1 MKSKKTTYTLMI
13 ILSLVLLFQLS
24 FNFTNVNAG
33 SDYKGKSKP
42 IVIFDV
48 AHQQTFNH
56 TQMQSAIQA
65 IEEHYEITVFINYDN
80 FSLVNLQG
88 ADLIILPAPYLHA
101 IRALESDNSFSDSAF
116 SEIERRALFEF
127 YRDGGSVLYL
137 ANPYFFEEEM
147 RNYTSNSNYLNYMMG
162 SGGQDE
168 VDYGSLSIDQA
179 HITLMNDLNNRYDD
193 ERFIYIDN
201 KTISNDHSIIQGFLN
216 SSPVDEL
223 LTYTTSISTIFA
235 QRLIN
240 TSVTTY
246 EVNAD
251 GEVQGGK
258 TQEHTVLAANEID
271 AYDSR
276 GISCASAI
284 MFSDLAIT
292 NTSSDTWFEVY
303 DNALLWENMISWLLF
318 KIPEVEDIKP
328 IPPIGIFAASI
339 IAIFFV
345 FMVFGSV
352 LFTVGRE
359 VRKVEVSE
367 TIIKMREQ
375 EKLRKKVDKEI
386 EEAYYAEDDAE
397 DELEEEEE
405 EKKEIDMKSI
415 SDEIKKKPPKTRSR
429 SERRRGN

>member
-1 MKSKKTTYTLMI
+1 MKSKKITYTFMI
-13 ILSLVLLFQLS
+13 ILSLILLFQLS
-24 FNFTNVNAG
+24 INLVNVNAG
-33 SDYKGKSKP
+33 SDYQGKNKP

-56 TQMQSAIQA
+56 TQMQLAIQA
-65 IEEHYEITVFINYDN
+65 IEERLEITVFINYDS
-80 FSLVNLQG
+80 FTLVNLQG
-88 ADLIILPAPYLHA
+88 ADLIIIPAPNYNA
-101 IRALESDNSFSDSAF
+101 SEAEDSETSFT
-116 SEIERRALFEF
+116 EIERRAFFEF

-147 RNYTSNSNYLNYMMG
+147 RDYSSHTNYLNYMMS

-168 VDYGSLSIDQA
+168 VDYGGLSIDRAQ
-179 HITLMNDLNNRYDD
+179 ITLMNDFNNRYDD
-193 ERFIYIDN
+193 ERFIYINND
-201 KTISNDHSIIQGFLN
+201 TMLTDHSIIQGFLDTD
-216 SSPVDEL
+216 SVDEL
-223 LTYTTSISTIFA
+223 LTYSTSIDTLFA

-246 EVNAD
+246 EVNAA

-258 TQEHTVLAANEID
+258 TQEHTILASNEIE

-292 NTSSDTWFEVY
+292 NTSSDTWFEAY

-318 KIPEVEDIKP
+318 EIPEEEPEVQL
-328 IPPIGIFAASI
+328 PPIGIFAASI

-345 FMVFGSV
+345 FMVVGSV
-352 LFTVGRE
+352 LFTIGRE
-359 VRKVEVSE
+359 VKKVEVSE
-367 TIIKMREQ
+367 TIIEMRKQ
-375 EKLRKKVDKEI
+375 DAQRKKVDKEI
-386 EEAYYAEDDAE
+386 EEAYYAEDDVE
-397 DELEEEEE
+397 EELEEEEADE
-405 EKKEIDMKSI
+405 KEIDMKSI

-429 SERRRGN
+429 SERRRRN

>member
-1 MKSKKTTYTLMI
+1 MKSKKITYTLMI
-13 ILSLVLLFQLS
+13 ILSLILLFQLS
-24 FNFTNVNAG
+24 INLVNVNAG

-65 IEEHYEITVFINYDN
+65 IEERLEITVFINYDN
-80 FSLVNLQG
+80 FTLVNLQG
-88 ADLIILPAPYLHA
+88 ADLIILPAPNLNA
-101 IRALESDNSFSDSAF
+101 IRAPDSETAF
-116 SEIERRALFEF
+116 SVIDRRALFEF
-127 YRDGGSVLYL
+127 YRDGGSMLYL

-147 RNYTSNSNYLNYMMG
+147 RNYTSHANYLNYMMS

-168 VDYGSLSIDQA
+168 VDYGSLSIDRAQ
-179 HITLMNDLNNRYDD
+179 ITLMNDLSNRHDD
-193 ERFIYIDN
+193 ERFIYINND
-201 KTISNDHSIIQGFLN
+201 TMLTDHSIVQGFLD
-216 SSPVDEL
+216 SDPVNEL
-223 LTYTTSISTIFA
+223 LTYSTSVDTIFA

-246 EVNAD
+246 EVNSE

-258 TQEHTVLAANEID
+258 TQEHTILAANEID

-276 GISCASAI
+276 GISCASTI
-284 MFSDLAIT
+284 MFSDLAIS
-292 NTSSDTWFEVY
+292 NTSSDTWFEEY
-303 DNALLWENMISWLLF
+303 DNALLWENMIAWLLF
-318 KIPEVEDIKP
+318 EIPEIKPDEP

-345 FMVFGSV
+345 FMVIGSV
-352 LFTVGRE
+352 LFTIGRE

-367 TIIKMREQ
+367 TIIEMRKQ
-375 EKLRKKVDKEI
+375 DDQRKKVDKEI
-386 EEAYYAEDDAE
+386 EEAYYAEDDVE

-405 EKKEIDMKSI
+405 DEKEIDMKSI

-429 SERRRGN
+429 SERRRRN

>member
-1 MKSKKTTYTLMI
+1 MI

-24 FNFTNVNAG
+24 INFADVNAG
-33 SDYKGKSKP
+33 SDYKGKPKP
-42 IVIFDV
+42 MVIFDV

-56 TQMQSAIQA
+56 THMQSAIQA
-65 IEEHYEITVFINYDN
+65 IEEHFEIPEVFINYDN

-88 ADLIILPAPYLHA
+88 ADLIILPAPNLNA
-101 IRALESDNSFSDSAF
+101 IQAPGSDSAF
-116 SEIERRALFEF
+116 SVLERRALFEF

-147 RNYTSNSNYLNYMMG
+147 RNYTSHTNYLNYMMS

-168 VDYGSLSIDQA
+168 VDYGSLSVDRAQ
-179 HITLMNDLNNRYDD
+179 ITLMNDLNNRYDD
-193 ERFIYIDN
+193 ERFIYINND
-201 KTISNDHSIIQGFLN
+201 SLLNDHSIIEGFLDTDPIN
-216 SSPVDEL
+216 EL
-223 LTYTTSISTIFA
+223 LTYSTSIDTVFA

-246 EVNAD
+246 EVNAE

-258 TQEHTVLAANEID
+258 TQEHTILASDEIK
-271 AYDSR
+271 AYNSR

-284 MFSDLAIT
+284 MFSDLEIT

-318 KIPEVEDIKP
+318 EIPEEAPDDP

-345 FMVFGSV
+345 FMVFGSI
-352 LFTVGRE
+352 LFTIGRE
-359 VRKVEVSE
+359 VKKVEVSE
-367 TIIKMREQ
+367 TIIEMRKQ
-375 EKLRKKVDKEI
+375 DAQRKKVDKEI
-386 EEAYYAEDDAE
+386 EEAYYAEDDVE
-397 DELEEEEE
+397 DELKEEEEE
-405 EKKEIDMKSI
+405 EKEIDMKSI

-429 SERRRGN
+429 SERRRRN